1 MNLNYHIFAIIIFV
15 WEIITSCSPPK
26 NQFDSLNFDAA
37 VSKSIYSDSTYV
49 IIAGDFKH
57 ILTNQIQKGNK
68 FIFGNRVQKTN

>member
-49 IIAGDFKH
+49 I
-57 ILTNQIQKGNK
+57 
-68 FIFGNRVQKTN
+68 